1 MTNYEEE
8 PTDELDEV
16 YDGEGREDLVSNDE
30 ISPEEE
36 AFMQGYDDAGEDE
49 DDKKKKKKKDGDED
63 EDDEEDEL

>member
-1 MTNYEEE
+1 MAEHNE

-36 AFMQGYDDAGEDE
+36 AFMKGYDEAGEDE
-49 DDKKKKKKKDGDED
+49 DDKKKKKKDSDD
-63 EDDEEDEL
+63 EDDEDDEV